1 MSPLVRTK
9 PRLTR
14 KTPLALSDT
23 TLARLPATALV
34 RAAQGVPAPTQPL
47 VVQAF
52 PPAART
58 ARLRPR
64 HTALMIS
71 FVACVLLPAAVTAW
85 YLWARA
91 ADQYASTLGFSVRKE
106 EASSAIALLGG
117 ITNFSGSSSADT
129 DILYDYMHSQKL
141 VSEIDADLDLRS
153 LWSKPK
159 NDPIFAY
166 AAPGSVET
174 LMDHWADQVR
184 VSYDSAT
191 RLIEIRVL
199 AFDPGDAQAIATALF
214 DKSTAMINRLND
226 AAQADVLRFAA
237 TDRAKAETRLKAARG
252 AITEFRN
259 RTQSI
264 DPGTDM
270 QSQAGLLANLQT
282 QLAQAMI
289 DADML
294 AASTQRAD
302 TRGEQAA
309 LRIKVIED
317 RILAEREKLG
327 LGASGATSDVFATRV
342 GDYERLSVD
351 REFAE
356 TAYRAAQLAYD
367 AAQADARRQ
376 TLYLAA
382 HIAPTLAES
391 AQFPQRQSIFGTV
404 VMFLFLAWSI
414 AAMVCYSVR
423 DRR

>member
-1 MSPLVRTK
+1 MEGEPRPTRKLPLALLDANLARRPATSLVRTVQT
-9 PRLTR
+9 L
-14 KTPLALSDT
+14 LA
-23 TLARLPATALV
+23 
-34 RAAQGVPAPTQPL
+34 PAPQKSPSVLQT
-47 VVQAF
+47 F
-52 PPAART
+52 PPAAQT

-64 HTALMIS
+64 HAALMIS
-71 FVACVLLPAAVTAW
+71 FAVFVLLPVFVTGW
-85 YLWARA
+85 YLFTRA

-117 ITNFSGSSSADT
+117 ITNISGSSSADT

-141 VSEIDADLDLRS
+141 VAEIDESLDLRR
-153 LWSKPK
+153 LWSKPT
-159 NDPIFAY
+159 NDPVFTFD
-166 AAPGSVET
+166 APGTIET
-174 LMDHWADQVR
+174 LVDHWTDQVR
-184 VSYDSAT
+184 VTYDSAT

-199 AFDPGDAQAIATALF
+199 AFDPDDAQAIATALF

-226 AAQADVLRFAA
+226 GAQADALRFANA
-237 TDRAKAETRLKAARG
+237 ELAKAETRLRAARG
-252 AITEFRN
+252 AITDFRN

-264 DPGTDM
+264 DPATDM

-282 QLAQAMI
+282 QLAEALI

-309 LRIKVIED
+309 LRITVIEA
-317 RILAEREKLG
+317 RIAAEREKLG
-327 LGASGATSDVFATRV
+327 LGATGATSDVYASMV
-342 GDYERLSVD
+342 GEYERLSVD

-367 AAQADARRQ
+367 AAGADARRQ

-382 HIAPTLAES
+382 HIAPTRAES
-391 AQFPQRQSIFGTV
+391 AQFPQRQTIFGTV
-404 VMFLFLAWSI
+404 FMFLFLAWAI
-414 AAMVCYSVR
+414 AAMVYYSIR

>member
-1 MSPLVRTK
+1 M
-9 PRLTR
+9 
-14 KTPLALSDT
+14 ALLDA
-23 TLARLPATALV
+23 TLARLPATSLV
-34 RAAQGVPAPTQPL
+34 RAAQSALATKPPL
-47 VVQAF
+47 GMRAH
-52 PPAART
+52 PPAARH
-58 ARLRPR
+58 ARIRLR
-64 HTALMIS
+64 HMALIVS
-71 FVACVLLPAAVTAW
+71 FVACVALPAALTAW

-106 EASSAIALLGG
+106 EAGSAIALLGG
-117 ITNFSGSSSADT
+117 ITNLSGSSSADT
-129 DILYDYMHSQKL
+129 DILYDYMQSQKL
-141 VSEIDADLDLRS
+141 VSEIDAALDLRG
-153 LWSKPK
+153 LWSKPTG
-159 NDPIFAY
+159 DPIFAY
-166 AAPGSVET
+166 AAPGSIEM

-184 VSYDSAT
+184 VTYDSAT

-199 AFDPGDAQAIATALF
+199 AFDPHDAQAIATALY
-214 DKSTAMINRLND
+214 DKSTKMINRLND
-226 AAQADVLRFAA
+226 AAQADAVRFA
-237 TDRAKAETRLKAARG
+237 TTELNRAEARLKAARS
-252 AITEFRN
+252 AMTEFRN

-264 DPGTDM
+264 DPATDM

-282 QLAQAMI
+282 QLAEALI

-317 RILAEREKLG
+317 RIQAELEKLG
-327 LGASGATSDVFATRV
+327 LGAAGATSDVFATKV

-356 TAYRAAQLAYD
+356 AAYRAAQLAYD
-367 AAQADARRQ
+367 AALADARRQ

-391 AQFPQRQSIFGTV
+391 AQFPQRGSILGT
-404 VMFLFLAWSI
+404 MTLFLVLTWSI
-414 AAMVCYSVR
+414 AVMVYYSVR